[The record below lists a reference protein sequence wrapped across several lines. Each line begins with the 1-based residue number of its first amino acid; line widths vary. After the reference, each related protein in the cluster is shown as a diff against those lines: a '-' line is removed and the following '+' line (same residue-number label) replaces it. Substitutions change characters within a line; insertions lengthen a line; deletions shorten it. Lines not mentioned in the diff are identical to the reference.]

1 MPTPTGSYSLETILE
16 AANIEAPDATD
27 RIYSNEVREIISH
40 KPAWIVRYGIGLFF
54 VIIVALFTMCFFIY
68 YPDIV
73 KAPVRIVG
81 ENLPKQIVSRT
92 EAKLVTLFAKQN
104 TVVKQGD
111 ILAVLFSNA
120 DYKEVLAFES
130 WINRAE
136 KQVNAYNLNE
146 VPTLP
151 QLANLGDLQKSYQEL
166 SLQLYQ
172 LSWSAP
178 SGYFIQKQ
186 EAIKKDLAVIEAL
199 KQNGD
204 KQKSLIKQDLVL
216 QQNLLQV
223 NERMVNEKVL
233 APLDL
238 NKDKSVV
245 ISKQQQLEQTDAN
258 TLNQDASLIAKSKE
272 LVEIEKSR
280 KDIIQNF
287 KTALFNAKTALADWK
302 IRYIITAPESG
313 RVQFSSYFQE
323 NSWIKQGQEL
333 FYIVP
338 EQQILFAEVM
348 ASQQN
353 FGKIKQGQAVNIA
366 LSGFP
371 RNEFGVLKGIINYIP
386 TVPYKDSAFLLKV
399 QLSKGLTTSYNKHL
413 PFTNNLAGTAEIITQ
428 DASLIDRLLY
438 QWRGLWTR

>member
-1 MPTPTGSYSLETILE
+1 MPTQPSYSYEDILE
-16 AANIEAPDATD
+16 AANIEPPDQAD

-40 KPAWIVRYGIGLFF
+40 KPVWIVRNGISLFF
-54 VIIVALFTMCFFIY
+54 VIIIALFTMCFFIY

-92 EAKLVTLFAKQN
+92 EAKLILLNAKQN
-104 TVVKQGD
+104 TVAKQGD

-120 DYKEVLAFES
+120 NYKEVLAFEE
-130 WINRAE
+130 WIERAE
-136 KQVNAYNLNE
+136 QNSNAKNLNE
-146 VPTLP
+146 IPALP
-151 QLANLGDLQKSYQEL
+151 KMANLGDLQKNYQEL

-172 LSWSAP
+172 LGWSAP
-178 SGYFIQKQ
+178 NGYLIQKKQ
-186 EAIKKDLAVIEAL
+186 AIEKDLQVIEAL
-199 KQNGD
+199 KQNGS
-204 KQKSLIKQDLVL
+204 KQKGLIEQDLAL
-216 QQNLLQV
+216 QEKLLTV

-238 NKDKSVV
+238 NKDKSMV
-245 ISKQQQLEQTDAN
+245 IAKQQQLVQTDAGN
-258 TLNQDASLIAKSKE
+258 LSQQASMLAKTKE
-272 LVEIEKSR
+272 LVEIEKNR
-280 KDIIQNF
+280 NDIIQNF

-302 IRYIITAPESG
+302 NKYIITAPETG
-313 RVQFSSYFQE
+313 KVQFSSYFQE

-338 EQQILFAEVM
+338 EQPVLFAEVM

-353 FGKIKQGQAVNIA
+353 FGKIKQGQQVNIA
-366 LSGFP
+366 LNSFP
-371 RNEFGVLKGIINYIP
+371 RNEFGILKGTVDYIP

-399 QLSKGLTTSYNKHL
+399 QLTKGLITSYNKQL
-413 PFTNNLAGTAEIITQ
+413 PFTNNLSGTAEIITE

-438 QWRGLWTR
+438 QWRGLWKR